1 MLISKLH
8 LFNKADNL
16 EVLLFTRH
24 MSTMIKSGI
33 PIAEIL
39 NTLAQ
44 QTKDKRFKRTIFAVL
59 KDVENGQPLSKTL
72 SKYPN
77 TFSRFYVSLIE
88 VSEESGTLDKNLEF
102 IALQLNKNYTFSK
115 KVQTAMLYP
124 TLVFIATVILG
135 SFIAFFILPQLV
147 DFFSAFDIELPITTR
162 ILLFFSTLF
171 KQHGL
176 KIGVGLLSAFLI
188 LKTFVS
194 LPGIKPIWHNI
205 LLKLPILGDFI
216 SNVQLGRFSRN
227 FGVLI
232 KSGLSIS
239 KSIDIVAHTLNN
251 LKFQND
257 LLKIGS
263 YFIGGLSISESMEKG
278 KFKEF
283 PPLVTKMLAVGEK
296 TGSLDDSL
304 LYLADF
310 YEEEIDNFSKNITT
324 ILEPLMLIV
333 IGLIVGFVALAII
346 TPIYELTGSLKK

>member
-1 MLISKLH
+1 MIISKLNF
-8 LFNKADNL
+8 LKKQDNL

-24 MSTMIKSGI
+24 MATMIKSGI

-44 QTKDKRFKRTIFAVL
+44 QTKDKSFKKTIISIL
-59 KDVENGQPLSKTL
+59 KDVENGQPFSKTL
-72 SKYPN
+72 GKHPR

-102 IALQLNKNYTFSK
+102 IAMQLNKNYTFSK
-115 KVQTAMLYP
+115 KVQTAMVYP

-135 SFIAFFILPQLV
+135 SFISFFILPQLA
-147 DFFSAFDIELPITTR
+147 DFFSSFEIELPIATK

-171 KQHGL
+171 KEHGL
-176 KIGVGLLSAFLI
+176 KIGAGLLISFITLRG
-188 LKTFVS
+188 LVS
-194 LPGIKPIWHNI
+194 LSFIKPAWHNF
-205 LLKLPILGDFI
+205 LLKLPLLGNFI

-232 KSGLSIS
+232 KSGIPIS

-251 LKFQND
+251 LKYQKD
-257 LLKIGS
+257 LIKVGS
-263 YFIGGLSISESMEKG
+263 YFTGGLSISESIEKG

-283 PPLVTKMLAVGEK
+283 PPLVSKMIAVGEK
-296 TGSLDDSL
+296 SGSLDDSL

-324 ILEPLMLIV
+324 ILEPLMIIV
-333 IGLIVGFVALAII
+333 IGLIVGFVALAIV

>member
-59 KDVENGQPLSKTL
+59 KDVKNGQPLSKTL

-124 TLVFIATVILG
+124 TL
-135 SFIAFFILPQLV
+135 FFILPQLV

-346 TPIYELTGSLKK
+346 TPIYELTGSL